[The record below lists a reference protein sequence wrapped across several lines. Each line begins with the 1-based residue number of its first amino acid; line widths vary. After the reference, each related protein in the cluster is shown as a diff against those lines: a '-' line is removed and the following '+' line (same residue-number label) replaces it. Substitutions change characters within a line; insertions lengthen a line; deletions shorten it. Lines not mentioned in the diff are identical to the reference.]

1 MSRASKAIGA
11 LAAVALVAEV
21 VAFAVLL
28 RGDSSETTAG
38 SSPPV
43 LTVGKAPR
51 PKPPSVPAAVKS
63 PPHKPPPVPGVAKR
77 PQHEP
82 QLVLSDR
89 KHPIVW
95 LRRGARIQIRSAP
108 RGKVVK
114 TVRWRTQFDSRTV
127 LAVFRRVGRWAGV
140 PTPLVANGDL
150 GWVKL
155 DPSKLRSGWTPYAID
170 IDLSSR
176 AAQLRRGDRVLRSFT
191 VTVGAP
197 GTATPTGRFA
207 VTDTFRGNIN
217 PAYGCCAVATTARQL
232 SLPSGWLGGDRIA
245 IHGTTGP
252 LGVAASHG
260 CVRAADEDVN
270 ALVNT
275 VQPGAPVI
283 IRQ

>member
-1 MSRASKAIGA
+1 MSRATKAIGL
-11 LAAVALVAEV
+11 LAVVALVAEAV
-21 VAFAVLL
+21 VLAVVL
-28 RGDSSETTAG
+28 RGDSGETTAG

-43 LTVGKAPR
+43 VTVGKAPR
-51 PKPPSVPAAVKS
+51 S
-63 PPHKPPPVPGVAKR
+63 KPPPVPAAAKSPPDKR
-77 PQHEP
+77 LPVPATAKQPHDTP
-82 QLVLSDR
+82 LLLSDR

-95 LRRGARIQIRSAP
+95 LRHGAEIQIRSAP
-108 RGKVVK
+108 GGKVVK

-127 LAVFRRVGRWAGV
+127 LAVFRRVGQWAGV
-140 PTPLVANGDL
+140 PTPLGPNGDL

-170 IDLSSR
+170 IDLSRR

-197 GTATPTGRFA
+197 GTATPTGHFA

-232 SLPSGWLGGDRIA
+232 DLPTGWLGGDRIA

-260 CVRAADEDVN
+260 CVRAADQDVN

>member
-1 MSRASKAIGA
+1 MSRASKAIGV
-11 LAAVALVAEV
+11 LAVLALVGEAV
-21 VAFAVLL
+21 VLAVLL
-28 RGDSSETTAG
+28 GGDSNENTGG

-43 LTVGKAPR
+43 LTVGKTPR
-51 PKPPSVPAAVKS
+51 TKPPPVPATAR
-63 PPHKPPPVPGVAKR
+63 PPHHKPPPVPEVAKR
-77 PQHEP
+77 PKHEP
-82 QLVLSDR
+82 QLALSDR

-95 LRRGARIQIRSAP
+95 LRHGARIQILSAP
-108 RGKVVK
+108 GGKVVK
-114 TVRWRTQFDSRTV
+114 TVGWRTQFDSRTV
-127 LAVFRRVGRWAGV
+127 LAGFRRVGQWAGV
-140 PTPLVANGDL
+140 PTPLVANGHL

-170 IDLSSR
+170 IDLSRR

-260 CVRAADEDVN
+260 CVRATDQDVN